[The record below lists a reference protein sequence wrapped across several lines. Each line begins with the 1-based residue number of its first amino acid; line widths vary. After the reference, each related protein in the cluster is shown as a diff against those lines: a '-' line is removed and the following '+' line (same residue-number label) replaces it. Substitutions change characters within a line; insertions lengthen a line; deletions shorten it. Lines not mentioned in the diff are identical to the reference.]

1 MVQKV
6 GDIYMYTDRVYY
18 VRLPDFKLL
27 LVMQSHQ
34 FILLDLQDTV
44 YMFIKFLIDFC
55 ISQYY
60 INTYLTFT
68 HTKIVLDLHQFY

>member
-27 LVMQSHQ
+27 FDMQNHQ

-44 YMFIKFLIDFC
+44 HAH
-55 ISQYY
+55 Y

-68 HTKIVLDLHQFY
+68 HAKIVLDLHQFY